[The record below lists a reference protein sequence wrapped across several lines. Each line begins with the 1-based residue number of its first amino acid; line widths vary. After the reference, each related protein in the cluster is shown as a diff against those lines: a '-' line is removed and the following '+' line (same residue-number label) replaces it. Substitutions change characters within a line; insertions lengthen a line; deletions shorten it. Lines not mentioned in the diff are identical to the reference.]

1 MALRNVRR
9 DAMKSYDKL
18 EKGGSLG
25 EDQIAALKK
34 SMDAFDGA
42 DAEKVEEATKAKET
56 ELQQV

>member
-34 SMDAFDGA
+34 SMDDLTAS
-42 DAEKVEEATKAKET
+42 T
-56 ELQQV
+56 